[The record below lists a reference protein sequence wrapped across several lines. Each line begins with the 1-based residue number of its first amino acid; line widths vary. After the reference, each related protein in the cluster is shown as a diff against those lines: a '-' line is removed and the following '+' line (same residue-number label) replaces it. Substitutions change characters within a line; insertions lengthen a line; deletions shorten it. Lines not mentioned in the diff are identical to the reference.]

1 MTKHTITAITTHT
14 SSTGGSASLRIDAPA
29 DRIWP
34 LISDPV
40 RMGEFSPENTGAR
53 WRDGATRASVGA
65 RFRGFNRRGLAV
77 WYTECVVR
85 TCEPEREF
93 SFDVAFPPVIP
104 LVATWTWRL
113 EPDVQDP
120 SRTNVT
126 VSWQLP
132 REVGRAR
139 RLFYR
144 SFGVTN
150 RERDLAAGTSATLR
164 RIAAAAGAGQ

>member
-1 MTKHTITAITTHT
+1 MTNEVTTHT
-14 SSTGGSASLRIDAPA
+14 SITSGSTSLSIGARA

-34 LISDPV
+34 LVSDPT

-53 WRDGATRASVGA
+53 WRDGATRPAVGA

-85 TCEPEREF
+85 TCVPEREF

-104 LVATWTWRL
+104 LVATWTWQL
-113 EPDVQDP
+113 DPDSDDP
-120 SRTNVT
+120 SRTTVT
-126 VSWQLP
+126 VSWELP
-132 REVGRAR
+132 HEVGYAR

-150 RERDLAAGTSATLR
+150 RAADLAAGTSATLR
-164 RIAAAAGAGQ
+164 RIAAAVE